1 MNNDDDFNYYSNQ
14 VLDVRVHHGEPSA
27 LRVVPVLNKM
37 MLIDIII
44 IIINIIIVLTKI
56 MLIDI
61 IINVISYVLYL

>member
-44 IIINIIIVLTKI
+44 IINIIIVLTKI

>member
-27 LRVVPVLNKM
+27 LRVVAVLNKM
-37 MLIDIII
+37 MLIDII